1 MHDRRIRVC
10 PIPTTRVTL
19 PLLCSEPRLA
29 IKKQALATNQKLHAL
44 TAKGTSPLYDTG
56 GGVLIVSDEGAVCD
70 GTATHAEV
78 LVAIELDA
86 VAIWIDRPKPAI
98 VHICQ
103 TTVAERPVLARII
116 HGWVVALRTRESHV
130 HRAVNGNAHPVAVIA
145 RHASIFANIVPE
157 NDPCRAG
164 RITSPNGIDVVASV
178 LNVAVLDHGVL
189 HVAVEVDPVP
199 PGKHGD

>member
-1 MHDRRIRVC
+1 MTGEFESAQIRHSCGAAACVQQAQ
-10 PIPTTRVTL
+10 TRNKEASTGNQ
-19 PLLCSEPRLA
+19 SEAATPSRQKVRL
-29 IKKQALATNQKLHAL
+29 NC
-44 TAKGTSPLYDTG
+44 YDTG
-56 GGVLIVSDEGAVCD
+56 GGVLIASDVGAVCD
-70 GTATHAEV
+70 GAATHAEV
-78 LVAIELDA
+78 LAAIELDA
-86 VAIWIDRPKPAI
+86 VAIWIDRPKPTI

-103 TTVAERPVLARII
+103 TTVAERPVLARIV
-116 HGWVVALRTRESHV
+116 HGWVVALRTRERHV

-145 RHASIFANIVPE
+145 RHACIFANIVPE

-199 PGKHGD
+199 PGEHGD